1 MVSSVGVVCSVS
13 VVTCAVSGVPAVSPP
28 ACSSSSSALTE
39 ASLFISLRSVIPAT
53 WCSLSPSPSSA
64 QLRCVR
70 SGLRGLSQGQPGPS
84 LEAGCCCC
92 SRVSSLPS
100 LTSSQYAGP
109 ATTLHGDPS
118 NETFTLLKLL
128 ITNYVRHLLLSIF
141 FLKLKSASIRRI
153 EFSLS
158 TLMTPISFSS
168 MHNRLVTYLL

>member
-1 MVSSVGVVCSVS
+1 MVVSSVS
-13 VVTCAVSGVPAVSPP
+13 VVTCAVSGAPAVSLP

-64 QLRCVR
+64 QLRCAMC
-70 SGLRGLSQGQPGPS
+70 GLRGLSQGQPGPS

-109 ATTLHGDPS
+109 AT
-118 NETFTLLKLL
+118 
-128 ITNYVRHLLLSIF
+128 
-141 FLKLKSASIRRI
+141 
-153 EFSLS
+153 
-158 TLMTPISFSS
+158 
-168 MHNRLVTYLL
+168 

>member
-1 MVSSVGVVCSVS
+1 MVVSSVGI
-13 VVTCAVSGVPAVSPP
+13 VTWAVSGAPAVSPP

-109 ATTLHGDPS
+109 ATCNITTLHGDPS
-118 NETFTLLKLL
+118 NDTFYTLLKLM
-128 ITNYVRHLLLSIF
+128 ITNYVRHLQSVS
-141 FLKLKSASIRRI
+141 KKC
-153 EFSLS
+153 
-158 TLMTPISFSS
+158 
-168 MHNRLVTYLL
+168 RLVEKQP